1 MYVLLDMDG
10 YKLPYLLCCFGKA
23 SWLSKDLVPSPARA
37 LYQAESY
44 GGALPGITIFLW
56 VEPIVLYVPGRNSY

>member
-1 MYVLLDMDG
+1 MFKGDKLWQTMYFLLDMDG

-44 GGALPGITIFLW
+44 GGALPGITIFF
-56 VEPIVLYVPGRNSY
+56 